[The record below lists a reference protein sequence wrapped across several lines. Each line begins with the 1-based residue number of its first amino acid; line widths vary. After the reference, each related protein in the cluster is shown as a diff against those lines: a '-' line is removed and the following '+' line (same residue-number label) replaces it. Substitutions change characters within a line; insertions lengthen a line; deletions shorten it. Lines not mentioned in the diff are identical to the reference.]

1 MPYDPQTNLY
11 ESISKQERNTLET
24 REQKFGWP
32 LGDISIYLPAFRNN
46 MLLTFRWKRERNV
59 CLPC

>member
-1 MPYDPQTNLY
+1 MPYDPRTNLY

-32 LGDISIYLPAFRNN
+32 LGDTSIYLH
-46 MLLTFRWKRERNV
+46 LEIT
-59 CLPC
+59 CC

>member
-32 LGDISIYLPAFRNN
+32 LGDISIYL
-46 MLLTFRWKRERNV
+46 NV